1 MQTQDEDFAGQ
12 NTVSETIE
20 ADFFPPAV
28 AEIKHTSHTLIV
40 DNDPDAAH
48 SVEPSLHKASGSSPF
63 EVSDTKASFKRAE
76 S

>member
-1 MQTQDEDFAGQ
+1 M
-12 NTVSETIE
+12 NRIIE

-28 AEIKHTSHTLIV
+28 EIIRDTSHALIV

-48 SVEPSLHKASGSSPF
+48 SVEASLNKASGSSIF
-63 EVSDTKASFKRAE
+63 EMSDTKASSKRAE